1 MSEWC
6 RRCGEG
12 ADTADEILHDI
23 ECPAEVV
30 MLDDL
35 DVEDD
40 LDQFDFLPIPIDD
53 THGNCRHR
61 MGTRSIE
68 ECNRRRRQARAAARA
83 LGGL

>member
-1 MSEWC
+1 
-6 RRCGEG
+6 
-12 ADTADEILHDI
+12 
-23 ECPAEVV
+23 

-35 DVEDD
+35 DIEDD